1 MKVEWVRLGDVLSL
15 RQIAVPVSVSRTYRN
30 VGLLNRGRGLFEKP
44 ALKGADTSYKNL
56 FQLTG
61 GQVVYSKLFGWEG
74 SVAVVPTSFGG
85 AFVSGEFPSFDVD
98 TGHVSISFLEQYL
111 RSPAFM
117 QTIAEVASGLGQRR
131 QRVSPASFLSLPCPL
146 PSRADQDRIA
156 AHLASLEAQILRQPA
171 ELSQAEVAH
180 QAAETSWLQR
190 FSHVPLVDLV
200 DVAPAPKR
208 LEPDEKVA
216 FVPMSAVSSRTGE
229 VDGAQYKLRHEVGNG
244 FRQFSQGDILFARI
258 TPSMQNGKCA
268 IFDDPQAQVGYGS
281 SEFHV
286 LRPKRAKSAEWLH
299 GVLRSHWFRSL
310 AASEFTGTAGQ
321 QRVPASFLRSVT
333 VPLPK
338 GPAQVAEATSR
349 LHAFQTSMQNLREV
363 NAERDRLRSAILPA
377 ARNEIFSAMR

>member
-1 MKVEWVRLGDVLSL
+1 MKVEWVRLGDVLRFERQPIEVNARDTYQRIGIYSWGKGHFLREPVPGFEMGKMRYFTYPQTALIFSNIQAREGAVTLVTRDDTQGVCSSRFYPYVPRTSDVSL
-15 RQIAVPVSVSRTYRN
+15 AYVHEFFRSNPGLAIMRSASPGTQVRNKLLSRT
-30 VGLLNRGRGLFEKP
+30 GIED
-44 ALKGADTSYKNL
+44 A
-56 FQLTG
+56 
-61 GQVVYSKLFGWEG
+61 
-74 SVAVVPTSFGG
+74 
-85 AFVSGEFPSFDVD
+85 
-98 TGHVSISFLEQYL
+98 SI
-111 RSPAFM
+111 
-117 QTIAEVASGLGQRR
+117 
-131 QRVSPASFLSLPCPL
+131 PL

-180 QAAETSWLQR
+180 QAAETSWLHR

-208 LEPDEKVA
+208 LDPDEKVA
-216 FVPMSAVSSRTGE
+216 FVTMSAVSSRTGK
-229 VDGAQYKLRHEVGNG
+229 VDGAQYKLRQEVGNG
-244 FRQFSQGDILFARI
+244 FRQFSHGDILFARI

-286 LRPKRAKSAEWLH
+286 LRPKRAESAEWLH

-333 VPLPK
+333 VPLPN

-377 ARNEIFSAMR
+377 ARNEIFSAMQ